1 MFKNKARRRSHVRK
15 YSPAIVLPVLPI
27 FHLRQELDIYR
38 EDMVVEVIDCGVNNS
53 IGMIVAA
60 THDKIIPG
68 IDHMDSKDELL
79 PWG

>member
-1 MFKNKARRRSHVRK
+1 
-15 YSPAIVLPVLPI
+15 
-27 FHLRQELDIYR
+27 
-38 EDMVVEVIDCGVNNS
+38 MVVEVVDCGVNNS
-53 IGMIVAA
+53 IGIIVAA